1 MKAADLPTHYN
12 MCEIL
17 EHNLETRADKTALL
31 SDDRSMTFGEVSRE
45 VNQTGN
51 ALLRLGVG
59 FGDCVAILCPDRS
72 EWVTAFFAVTKI
84 GGVALGMNTLLK
96 TAEYDYILGDS
107 RTRVLIVHDSLLD
120 VISPIVDK
128 HEALLTVV
136 VIGDKSKGGYISFED
151 WIAAEEHTLE
161 AARTHRDDFCSLHY
175 SSGTTGM
182 PKGVLHSHKDYPL
195 IAQLSGVDVF
205 GLTEN
210 DRTFSVAKL
219 FFVYGIGGNLIFP
232 WYVGASCILYAGS
245 PRQVAGVL
253 KTIENYRPTT
263 FVSVPTVYGAI
274 LALPDFTERFNL
286 ESVRQ
291 CLSAGEALPA
301 TAWQAWKDATGL
313 EILDTIGC
321 TETYHTFMANRP
333 GDIRPG
339 SSGKPI
345 GGYEVRLVDD
355 EGVDVADGE
364 TGNLMVRGE
373 STALFYL
380 HQYEKSRHAFRG
392 EWLFTGD
399 RYSRDADGYYWHAGR
414 GDDMLKVGG
423 LWVSPVEIESALCEH
438 DAVAECAVVGHYD
451 NAQLL
456 KPKAFV
462 CLHDSADR
470 TADQERVL
478 LGELLKLCAKRLDA
492 HKRPRW
498 IEFLDDLPRTA
509 TGKVQ
514 RFQLREQ

>member
-1 MKAADLPTHYN
+1 MKAADLPLHYN

-17 EHNLETRADKTALL
+17 EHNLPARADKTAIL
-31 SDDRSMTFGEVSRE
+31 SDDGCMTFGEVSAE
-45 VNQTGN
+45 VNRLGN
-51 ALLRLGVG
+51 ALLRLDVRI
-59 FGDCVAILCPDRS
+59 GDCVAILCPDRP
-72 EWVTAFFAVTKI
+72 EWVTSFFAIGKI
-84 GGVALGMNTLLK
+84 GGVALGMNTLLGA
-96 TAEYDYILGDS
+96 AEYDYLLSDS
-107 RTRVLIVHDSLLD
+107 RARVLLVHDSMLAAIEPVLGNHATLKQ
-120 VISPIVDK
+120 VII
-128 HEALLTVV
+128 
-136 VIGDKSKGGYISFED
+136 IGDAGTSGYPTFNSFIEGESD
-151 WIAAEEHTLE
+151 TLAAAH
-161 AARTHRDDFCSLHY
+161 THRDDFCSLHY

-182 PKGVLHSHKDYPL
+182 PKGVLHAHKDYPL

-205 GLTEN
+205 GLTDN

-232 WYVGASCILYAGS
+232 WYVGASCVLFAGA

-253 KTIENYRPTT
+253 KTIEKYQPTV

-274 LALPDFTERFNL
+274 LAMPDFSERFNL
-286 ESVRQ
+286 SSVTQ

-301 TAWQAWKDATGL
+301 PAWQQWKDTTGL

-333 GDIRPG
+333 GAIRPG

-345 GGYEVRLVDD
+345 GGYDVRLVDD
-355 EGVDVADGE
+355 DGSDVAPGE
-364 TGNLMVRGE
+364 VGHLMVRGE

-380 HQYEKSRHAFRG
+380 HQYEKSRHTFRG

-399 RYSRDADGYYWHAGR
+399 RYTMDEDGFYWHAGR

-423 LWVSPVEIESALCEH
+423 LWVSPIEIETALCEH
-438 DAVAECAVVGHYD
+438 ESVSECAVVGHYD

-462 CLHDSADR
+462 CLQPGVSESNAIL
-470 TADQERVL
+470 T
-478 LGELLKLCAKRLDA
+478 ELLKLCARKLEA

-498 IEFLDDLPRTA
+498 IEFTASLPRTA
-509 TGKVQ
+509 TGKLQ
-514 RFQLREQ
+514 RFRLREQ

>member
-1 MKAADLPTHYN
+1 MKAEDLPLHYN
-12 MCEIL
+12 LCEIL
-17 EHNLETRADKTALL
+17 ENNLTARRDKTALISADL
-31 SDDRSMTFGEVSRE
+31 SMTFGEVSRQ
-45 VNQTGN
+45 VNQIGN
-51 ALLRLGVG
+51 ALMRLDVRV
-59 FGDCVAILCPDRS
+59 GDCVAILCPDRA
-72 EWVTAFFAVTKI
+72 EWATAFFAIAKI

-96 TAEYDYILGDS
+96 TEEYDFILRDS
-107 RTRVLIVHDSLLD
+107 RTRVLLVHDSLFDAVKPVLKNQASLTR
-120 VISPIVDK
+120 VI
-128 HEALLTVV
+128 
-136 VIGDKSKGGYISFED
+136 VIGDAGNSGYTTFNH
-151 WIAAEEHTLE
+151 WINDEADTLE
-161 AARTHRDDFCSLHY
+161 PSTTHRDDFCSLHY

-182 PKGVLHSHKDYPL
+182 PKGVLHAHKDYAL

-232 WYVGASCILYAGS
+232 WYVGASCVLHAGS
-245 PRQVAGVL
+245 PRQVAVVL
-253 KTIENYRPTT
+253 KTIETHQPT
-263 FVSVPTVYGAI
+263 VLVCVPTVYGAI
-274 LALPDFTERFNL
+274 LSLPKFTERYQL
-286 ESVRQ
+286 SSIRM

-301 TAWQAWKDATGL
+301 LTWQAWADATGL

-321 TETYHTFMANRP
+321 TETLHTFMANWP
-333 GDIRPG
+333 GSIRPG

-345 GGYEVRLVDD
+345 AGYDVRLVDD
-355 EGVDVADGE
+355 DGVDVPQGE
-364 TGNLMVRGE
+364 VGHLMVRGE

-380 HQYEKSRHAFRG
+380 HQYEKSRHTFRG

-399 RYSRDADGYYWHAGR
+399 RYSMDEDGFYWHAGR

-423 LWVSPVEIESALCEH
+423 LWVSPVEIENTLREH
-438 DAVAECAVVGHYD
+438 PAVTECAVVGHYD

-462 CLHDSADR
+462 CLEGNV
-470 TADQERVL
+470 TASNEL
-478 LGELLKLCAKRLDA
+478 LGELLKLCASKLDA

-498 IEFLDDLPRTA
+498 IDFADDLPRTA

-514 RFQLREQ
+514 RFMLREQ

>member
-1 MKAADLPTHYN
+1 MKAADLPLHYN

-17 EHNLETRADKTALL
+17 EHNLATRSDKPAILC
-31 SDDRSMTFGEVSRE
+31 DDGSMTFGEVSQQ
-45 VNQTGN
+45 VNRIGN
-51 ALLRLGVG
+51 ALAKLGVRS
-59 FGDCVAILCPDRS
+59 GDCVAILCPDRP
-72 EWVTAFFAVTKI
+72 EWVTAFFGATKI
-84 GGVALGMNTLLK
+84 GATALGMNTLLK
-96 TAEYDYILGDS
+96 TEEYDYILGDS
-107 RTRVLIVHDSLLD
+107 RARVLIVHDSLLPTIEPVLAKHATLKQ
-120 VISPIVDK
+120 VI
-128 HEALLTVV
+128 
-136 VIGDKSKGGYISFED
+136 VIGDSADSSFTAFNE
-151 WIAAEEHTLE
+151 WIADESESLN
-161 AARTHRDDFCSLHY
+161 AAPTHRDDFCSLHY

-182 PKGVLHSHKDYPL
+182 PKGVFHAHKDYPL

-232 WYVGASCILYAGS
+232 WYVGASCVLYSGS

-253 KTIENYRPTT
+253 KTIDTFKPTV

-274 LALPDFTERFNL
+274 LALPKFGERYSL
-286 ESVRQ
+286 ASVRM

-301 TAWQAWKDATGL
+301 PAWQSWKDATGL

-321 TETYHTFMANRP
+321 TETYHTFMANVP

-355 EGVDVADGE
+355 EGNDVPQGQV
-364 TGNLMVRGE
+364 GHLMVRGE

-380 HQYEKSRHAFRG
+380 HQYEKSRHTFRG

-399 RYSRDADGYYWHAGR
+399 RYSMDEDGFYWHAGR

-423 LWVSPVEIESALCEH
+423 LWVSPVEIENVLATH
-438 DAVAECAVVGHYD
+438 DAVTECAVVGQYD
-451 NAQLL
+451 KAQLL

-462 CLHDSADR
+462 CLKQGAQSSR
-470 TADQERVL
+470 EL
-478 LGELLKLCAKRLDA
+478 LGELLKLCAANLEA

-498 IEFLDDLPRTA
+498 IEFADDLPRTA
-509 TGKVQ
+509 TGKLQ
-514 RFQLREQ
+514 RFRLREQ